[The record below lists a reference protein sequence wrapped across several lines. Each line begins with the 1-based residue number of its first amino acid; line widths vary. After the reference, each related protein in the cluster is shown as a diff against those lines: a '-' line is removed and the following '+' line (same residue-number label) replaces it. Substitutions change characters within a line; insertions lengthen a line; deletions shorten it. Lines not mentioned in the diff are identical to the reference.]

1 MTKEIIKEQLETIYR
16 EVFDND
22 EIVLK
27 EEMTAND
34 IEEWDSLTH
43 LRLIMQVEKTFK
55 VKFTTSEMK
64 KMNNVGVLID
74 FVLKKIIIESES

>member
-1 MTKEIIKEQLETIYR
+1 
-16 EVFDND
+16 
-22 EIVLK
+22 
-27 EEMTAND
+27 MTAND

>member
-74 FVLKKIIIESES
+74 FVLKKNNNRE